1 LAPLTRMRRSRLA
14 TPLLLLVALMAVGVI
29 YAALGGSGRAS
40 ADSATSTSTVE
51 TGRQLFIDGCS
62 TCHGVNAQ
70 GTSFGPSLIGVGAA
84 AVDFQVGTGRMPLAQ
99 PGPQAQRRPV
109 QYTDQEIAAM
119 AAYVATLGPGPA
131 IPTQQ
136 DLDISNVSDAQIAL
150 GGKLFRTNCA
160 SCHNFVGAGG
170 ALSRGRYAPSLTHT
184 SLQHMWEAMVTGP
197 ENMPVFANTTLT
209 PDDKRAIMAYIVR
222 MQNAPNPGGFAL
234 GHVGP
239 VPEGVVI
246 WVVGLGLLA
255 GVAVWIGAKV
265 S

>member
-1 LAPLTRMRRSRLA
+1 MLLFVALA
-14 TPLLLLVALMAVGVI
+14 TVGAL
-29 YAALGGSGRAS
+29 YAAVGGSGRAAAAQATDTS
-40 ADSATSTSTVE
+40 AVTE
-51 TGRQLFIDGCS
+51 GRQLFLDGCS

-70 GTSFGPSLIGVGAA
+70 GTSYGPTLIGVGAA
-84 AVDFQVGTGRMPLAQ
+84 AVSFQVGTGRMPLAQ
-99 PGPQAQRRPV
+99 PGAQALRRAPQYSPE
-109 QYTDQEIAAM
+109 EIDAL

-131 IPTQQ
+131 IPTSAE
-136 DLDISNVSDAQIAL
+136 LDTSQLTDDEIAL

-170 ALSRGRYAPSLTHT
+170 ALSRGRYAPSLTDST
-184 SLQHMWEAMVTGP
+184 SQHLWEAMLTGP

-209 PDDKRAIMAYIVR
+209 PDDKRAIIGYIDAVR
-222 MQNAPNPGGFAL
+222 NAPNPGGMAL
-234 GHVGP
+234 GRVGP
-239 VPEGVVI
+239 VPEGAVV